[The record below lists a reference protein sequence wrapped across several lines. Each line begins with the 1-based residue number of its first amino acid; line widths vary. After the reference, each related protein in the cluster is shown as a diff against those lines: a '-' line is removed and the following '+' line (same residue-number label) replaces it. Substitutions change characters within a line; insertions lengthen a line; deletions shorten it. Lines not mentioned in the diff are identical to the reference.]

1 MTLLLVSFKW
11 VQRNWQEKDLFC
23 LLLHQSTIHHQPG
36 REGGREGERGR
47 ERAREGESEG
57 ERERESSK
65 IQESYVYIKLTN
77 LLNVFNDFIWIKR
90 NFIVSSCV
98 HNRAIASPIHSFSY
112 MVQNTIQ
119 KLYFNHELVC
129 VHVNQALACEL
140 ECSRAVYS
148 SCTSIDNHAI
158 YTKLSY

>member
-36 REGGREGERGR
+36 RAGGREGGR
-47 ERAREGESEG
+47 